1 MPNDTHWTA
10 RYTLCRLAV
19 ALVASC
25 VLAAQ
30 AAPGD
35 DRLRQAV
42 ALRAQGQLLQSIELL
57 EQSVREAP
65 TERERMRA
73 SGELGASRMQARQL
87 DGANDALRKAYQY
100 FGGTERARYAVDLGN
115 LAMLGKRPDEAR
127 EFYQEALR
135 LGTADGELALGAEL
149 NLVRIAPPA
158 ERLRRLGALLPG
170 IARLGQPAARERM
183 YLNLAVQA
191 QSLGQPGLELA
202 FIGFD
207 QARRLSSGA
216 GPSRTQ
222 VEALDGLAQL
232 YEDRNR
238 RQEALVLNRQAL
250 DAAHAQAAG
259 VVSDLLVSLEWRLA
273 RLQSGLNQPELSL
286 AAFQRAADHLES
298 LRQDIPIDYDD
309 GGSSFTRTLEPVY
322 LGLFESLLNAAK
334 GQGGEAR
341 TNTLRRARDAVEQ
354 IKQAEMQDY
363 LGDRC
368 TVDTVKGGTT
378 TVIPQGTA
386 VLYPVILGDRVEL
399 LLETASDMAHV
410 TALVAGD
417 RIRRTAVL
425 FANDLRAGAPGFL
438 PRSQQ
443 LYDWLLRPI
452 EAQLAQGNID
462 TLVVVSDGALRLIP
476 LGALHD
482 GSRYAIEKFA
492 VSTVTGLSMTNTTPA
507 GGPALRFLVAG
518 VSEPGPVVD
527 KLTDTV
533 ARDLLNTSQGGA
545 IQVAGLSSSSTM
557 RSIKKRS
564 LADVSGGDPRSRSAA
579 LREALA
585 LPGVK
590 LEVEA
595 IGRITRTTSLL
606 DAPFTLDGF
615 RREAES
621 GAYRVVHIASHGVF
635 GGTAASSYVLAHDDL
650 LTLDT
655 LQSLL
660 GAEEFRKNPIELLSL
675 SACETAEGDERSP
688 LGLSGA
694 ALKARAKSV
703 LGTLWPVEDTA
714 ARKSM
719 EGFYGGL
726 VNTRLSKAQ
735 ALRQSQID
743 LLRSQEYAHPMFW
756 APFVLIG
763 NWL

>member
-1 MPNDTHWTA
+1 MFDFVNSMTRNTCKALFALWCVSGVATHA
-10 RYTLCRLAV
+10 APV
-19 ALVASC
+19 ADPV
-25 VLAAQ
+25 AQ
-30 AAPGD
+30 AI
-35 DRLRQAV
+35 V
-42 ALRAQGQLLQSIELL
+42 MRAQGQLTGSIELL
-57 EQSVREAP
+57 ERSSRDAL
-65 TERERMRA
+65 TERERMA
-73 SGELGASRMQARQL
+73 ALGELGASQLQARHL
-87 DGANDALRKAYQY
+87 DRAADSLGKAYEY
-100 FGGTERARYAVDLGN
+100 FSGVDRARYAVDLGN
-115 LAMLGKRPDEAR
+115 LALLGKRQTEAQTLY
-127 EFYQEALR
+127 EEAVR
-135 LGTADGELALGAEL
+135 LAGLDSGIGLTARL
-149 NLVRIAPPA
+149 NLARLAPEP
-158 ERLRRLGALLPG
+158 ERLRRLMSLYPTVAG
-170 IARLGQPAARERM
+170 IQSAATRARM
-183 YLNLAVQA
+183 YLNVGAQA
-191 QSLGQPGLELA
+191 QALGKPGLELS
-202 FIGFD
+202 FRSFD
-207 QARRLSSGA
+207 QARQLTASDASSRA
-216 GPSRTQ
+216 R
-222 VEALDGLAQL
+222 VESLDALAQL
-232 YEDRNR
+232 YEEQNR
-238 RQEALVLNRQAL
+238 KQEALDLSRKGL
-250 DAAHAQAAG
+250 QAAKDQPPG
-259 VVSDLLVSLEWRLA
+259 AVGDLLVNLEWRSA
-273 RLQSGLNQPELSL
+273 RLHTAQGQHDLAL
-286 AAFQRAADHLES
+286 AAYQRATDRLGP

-309 GGSSFTRTLEPVY
+309 GASSFTRTLEPIY
-322 LGLFESLLNAAK
+322 LGLFEGLLRTAK
-334 GQGGEAR
+334 LQSGAQRSG
-341 TNTLRRARDAVEQ
+341 TLRRARDAIEM

-368 TVDTVKGGTT
+368 TVDTVKGGTA
-378 TVIPQGTA
+378 TVIPEGTA
-386 VLYPVILGDRVEL
+386 VLYPVILADRVEL
-399 LLETASDMAHV
+399 LVETASEISHFSAPV
-410 TALVAGD
+410 SGD

-425 FANDLRAGAPGFL
+425 FASDLRVGAPGFL
-438 PRSQQ
+438 VRSQV

-452 EAQLAQGNID
+452 EAFVASQRIN

-482 GSRYAIEKFA
+482 GARYAVEKFA
-492 VSTVTGLSMTNTTPA
+492 VTTVTGLSMTNTSPA
-507 GGPALRFLVAG
+507 AGPAMRFLVAG
-518 VSEPGPVVD
+518 VSEPGPVIE
-527 KLTDTV
+527 KLSQSIVGALLTTSLGDPAGV
-533 ARDLLNTSQGGA
+533 ADLAPKRS
-545 IQVAGLSSSSTM
+545 M
-557 RSIKKRS
+557 RSIRQRGFAPVKDD
-564 LADVSGGDPRSRSAA
+564 AVSRSAA

-606 DAPFTLDGF
+606 NAPFTVEGF

-660 GAEEFRKNPIELLSL
+660 SADEFRKNPIELLSL

-714 ARKSM
+714 ARKAM

-726 VNTRLSKAQ
+726 VTTRVSKAQ

-743 LLRSQEYAHPMFW
+743 LLRSEEYAHPMFW